1 MSEDEYRLVELQKKN
16 RSYFIEKLEIFGKEN
31 FEQENECTE
40 INSLENELLL
50 DALTNLQI

>member
-40 INSLENELLL
+40 INSVENELLL